1 MEVMLV
7 LSVLSLVGIAVA
19 IVGFSRMAWRIL
31 SGQEQFEP
39 GGSYS
44 RQAIGRY
51 QEDRKPGEP
60 RRGRLRR
67 LMARRS

>member
-1 MEVMLV
+1 M
-7 LSVLSLVGIAVA
+7 LSVLSLLGIAIA
-19 IVGFSRMAWRIL
+19 IIGFSRIAWRIL
-31 SGQEQFEP
+31 SGREEFEP

-51 QEDRKPGEP
+51 QEDRKPGER

-67 LMARRS
+67 LVTRRS